1 MAKRSSDMNDIV
13 GTNYGDY
20 TVLSY
25 EGKNKS
31 GTHIYKI
38 KFNNTG
44 NIAVRTRQS
53 VRKGDLKDTKDKKN
67 TVKKN
72 NISNRRKKGREY
84 SKGDKENMLYG
95 VFDIT
100 KNTLILDQSTKNT
113 GYAIIIDDHIDKYG
127 IIVNNNTNL
136 SVRIYDTIKDI
147 KSIIEKY
154 NIKNIVLESIF
165 LGYDPTVYMKL
176 SMVIGAIS
184 LFCVGNN
191 INLMTVSNPTWRS
204 IYDISGGRSFCKAK
218 SLKVAKK
225 ILNGKTIYSND
236 ISDAVCMAEYLLIS
250 RGIHKNIYNI
260 EYKIDTSNVE
270 MNGFC

>member
-84 SKGDKENMLYG
+84 SKGDRENMLYG

-225 ILNGKTIYSND
+225 ILNGKTICSND